1 MGGQGLGGDVRPAAQ
16 LAKIKE
22 MRKIGI
28 LYGMESTFPPA
39 LIERINAFN
48 IADVRAESIVV
59 GGVGMAQ
66 PSGYRVIVDRI

>member
-1 MGGQGLGGDVRPAAQ
+1 
-16 LAKIKE
+16 
-22 MRKIGI
+22 MRKIGL

-39 LIERINAFN
+39 LVDRINSLN
-48 IADVRAESIVV
+48 VDDVRAESILM